1 MQKETFIS
9 YGKTESGKK
18 GDIIATLPIGYADGL
33 DRRFSNGGIVKILDQ
48 KCKIIGRVCMD
59 MTMIVIPE
67 SIKDRV
73 KIGTEVDIYD
83 EEIQTAAEKIGTIA
97 DELMTRINKRVQRR
111 YV

>member
-1 MQKETFIS
+1 MLGQE
-9 YGKTESGKK
+9 
-18 GDIIATLPIGYADGL
+18 
-33 DRRFSNGGIVKILDQ
+33 
-48 KCKIIGRVCMD
+48 CKIIGRVCMD

-73 KIGTEVDIYD
+73 EIGTEVDIYD

-111 YV
+111 HI

>member
-1 MQKETFIS
+1 
-9 YGKTESGKK
+9 
-18 GDIIATLPIGYADGL
+18 
-33 DRRFSNGGIVKILDQ
+33 
-48 KCKIIGRVCMD
+48 MD

-83 EEIQTAAEKIGTIA
+83 EEIQIAAEKIGTIA